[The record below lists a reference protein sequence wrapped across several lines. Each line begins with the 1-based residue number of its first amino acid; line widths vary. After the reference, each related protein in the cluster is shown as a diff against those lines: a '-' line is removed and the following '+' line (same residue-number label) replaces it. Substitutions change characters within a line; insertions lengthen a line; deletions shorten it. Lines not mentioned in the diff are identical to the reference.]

1 MDKRRK
7 KSGDKSGAGR
17 NQQIDSFFS
26 RQDKK
31 QSPDRAI
38 LDNIT
43 NNMEGSPEKT
53 EQTLVKSPIFSKS
66 NKIENEVID
75 GTPNVAVSKFR
86 LKRKRNDVV
95 VPKEESKIDSEVEVP
110 KSDESSRSPIFKRK
124 RYSGDRD
131 DIIEQV
137 DVQLKTPVKISCEDK
152 EDLLACL
159 EDSPFSTTPVKPKE
173 IPRSSGKEEVGV
185 QLKTPVKI
193 PCDDE
198 EDLLACLEDSPFS
211 TTPVKPEESPRKSN
225 AEISKLGR
233 HKVVSA
239 EKSGGRLCLT
249 LLEDGGSSRVKT
261 LVLKGSWLTTDV
273 KVNDIV
279 NVVADWSGDSALV
292 DDKAGSVIV
301 NPDVLVS
308 GTAVVS
314 ALFCMRKAVLSEKFK
329 GLEGGNRVMLV
340 GTMVHEL
347 LQEVVK
353 ERKYNKVA
361 DWIRHFLVLFLIN

>member
-1 MDKRRK
+1 MNKRRK
-7 KSGDKSGAGR
+7 KSGDKPGAGKTR
-17 NQQIDSFFS
+17 QIDSFFS

-31 QSPDRAI
+31 QSPDRVI

-43 NNMEGSPEKT
+43 NNMAVSPEKT
-53 EQTLVKSPIFSKS
+53 EETLVKSPIFSKS
-66 NKIENEVID
+66 KKVENEVID
-75 GTPNVAVSKFR
+75 GTPDVTASKLR
-86 LKRKRNDVV
+86 LKRKRNEVV
-95 VPKEESKIDSEVEVP
+95 VQKEDTKIVSEVKIP
-110 KSDESSRSPIFKRK
+110 ESLNCRSPIFKRK
-124 RYSGDRD
+124 RYSGDRNYKK
-131 DIIEQV
+131 EEV
-137 DVQLKTPVKISCEDK
+137 NVRLKTPVKNSCEDE

-159 EDSPFSTTPVKPKE
+159 EDSPFSTTPVKTTE
-173 IPRSSGKEEVGV
+173 IHEKSRKEEVDAK
-185 QLKTPVKI
+185 LKTPVKI
-193 PCDDE
+193 SCEDE

-211 TTPVKPEESPRKSN
+211 TTPVKPEESPQKSS
-225 AEISKLGR
+225 AAVSKLGR
-233 HKVVSA
+233 HKVVSV

-249 LLEDGGSSRVKT
+249 LLEDVGSSRVKT
-261 LVLKGSWLTTDV
+261 LVLKGSWLTTGI

-279 NVVADWSGDSALV
+279 NVEADWTGDSALV

-314 ALFCMRKAVLSEKFK
+314 ALFCMRKAVMSEKFK

-353 ERKYNKVA
+353 ERKYNKV
-361 DWIRHFLVLFLIN
+361 HS